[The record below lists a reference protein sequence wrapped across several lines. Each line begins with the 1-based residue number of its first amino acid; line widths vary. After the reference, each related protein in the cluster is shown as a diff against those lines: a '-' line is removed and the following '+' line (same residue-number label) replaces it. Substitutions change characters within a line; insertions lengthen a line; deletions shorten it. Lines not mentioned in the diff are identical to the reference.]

1 MSAGLLHGQRAIVT
15 AGTSGIGHA
24 VVDRF
29 LAEGAEVIVTGM
41 NPDRIAAAQRAWGE
55 RARVVQ
61 ADGSGMEGID
71 RLVAEVDAAGWS
83 AVDVLIA
90 NAGRDV
96 SARNVAETS
105 PEDFDFVVDLNF
117 RGTFLLLQRLTPRLA
132 EGGRIVLVSSIGGSN
147 GSRGHSVYNA
157 TKAAVRSLAR
167 TLTAELGGRGIRANA
182 VSPGPTSTPTFDQF
196 TGGSSEVEG
205 KVAAMVPI
213 GRIGRPEEVAAA
225 VTFLASEESSF
236 VAGAEL
242 VVDGGM
248 SQV

>member
-1 MSAGLLHGQRAIVT
+1 MRAGLLHGQRAIVT
-15 AGTSGIGHA
+15 AGTSGIGRA
-24 VVDRF
+24 VVERF

-41 NPDRIAAAQRAWGE
+41 NPERIAEAQRSWGD
-55 RARVVQ
+55 RARVLQ
-61 ADGSGMEGID
+61 ADGSAEADIA
-71 RLVAEVDAAGWS
+71 RLVAEVEAAGW
-83 AVDVLIA
+83 AGVDVLVA

-96 SARNVAETS
+96 DARSVAETS
-105 PEDFDFVVDLNF
+105 PEDFDFVADLNF
-117 RGTFLLLQRLTPRLA
+117 RGTFLLLRSLTPRLA
-132 EGGRIVLVSSIGGSN
+132 DGGRIVLVASIGGSN

-167 TLTAELGGRGIRANA
+167 TLTAELGSRGIRANA
-182 VSPGPTSTPTFDQF
+182 VSPGPTATAGFDQF
-196 TGGSSEVEG
+196 TGGSPEIEA

-213 GRIGRPEEVAAA
+213 QRIGRPEEVAAA

-236 VAGAEL
+236 IAGVDL

>member
-1 MSAGLLHGQRAIVT
+1 MRAGLLHGQRAIVT
-15 AGTSGIGHA
+15 AGTSGIGRA
-24 VVDRF
+24 VVERF

-41 NPDRIAAAQRAWGE
+41 NPQRITESQRVWGD
-55 RARVVQ
+55 RARVLQ
-61 ADGSGMEGID
+61 ADGSAEEGIE
-71 RLVAEVDAAGWS
+71 RLSAEVEAAGWS
-83 AVDVLIA
+83 VVDILVA

-96 SARNVAETS
+96 DARTVAETS
-105 PEDFDFVVDLNF
+105 PEDFDFVADLNF
-117 RGTFLLLQRLTPRLA
+117 RGTFLLLRSLTPRLA
-132 EGGRIVLVSSIGGSN
+132 DGGRIVLVSSIGGSN

-182 VSPGPTSTPTFDQF
+182 VSPGPTATAGFDQF
-196 TGGSSEVEG
+196 TGGSSEIET

-213 GRIGRPEEVAAA
+213 GRVGRPEEVAAA
-225 VTFLASEESSF
+225 VAFLASEESSF
-236 VAGAEL
+236 VAGVDL